1 MNYRLWEEKGGPQI
15 AKWQKDFIFDRFNDD
30 LAIACT
36 GVGCGKTCSLAIWIV
51 HQCIDKPGI
60 KGLIVA
66 QSFGALE
73 TVLVPE
79 IIAFCNYIK
88 VEPYVKDR
96 GKQITFPNGSKLYG
110 FSAENPNAVLGMSEV
125 ALLAIDEAAYCNEE
139 IYNFCCDRMRGSKYE
154 PMVRLISSPSVLGRV
169 ENWFSTLCKKYPKKV
184 VHATVLDSIDLVG
197 SQFLQR
203 LKDRYGEG
211 TNIYRQQVLGEI
223 FDTDVAS
230 QIIFRNEF
238 PPEKQDKGKE
248 FWFGMDAS
256 GVGADSDMYAV
267 IDKYGM
273 VDHVE
278 RVESKTQEKVGIT
291 TMLYDKYNINS
302 GNIDLTGG
310 YGNGLFDLVAE
321 KGYNVGGINFS
332 QKAIDSK
339 LYPNARTEMY
349 MEFAKAVKEGFWVN
363 DTVKEELLAQSMFI
377 NNKGQAQLVPKE
389 DVKKILGHSPDLCDA
404 VALAVYAMNHTE
416 SQVMTP
422 HQAEAAV
429 DEYLRYMGY

>member
-1 MNYRLWEEKGGPQI
+1 MYWDFLTAGKSYALSLWIVLQCVKKPGLRGIVIAQNYRALTLVLIREIKKRCAEFGI
-15 AKWQKDFIFDRFNDD
+15 AVNHNKSSNE
-30 LAIACT
+30 
-36 GVGCGKTCSLAIWIV
+36 IV
-51 HQCIDKPGI
+51 
-60 KGLIVA
+60 
-66 QSFGALE
+66 F
-73 TVLVPE
+73 
-79 IIAFCNYIK
+79 Y
-88 VEPYVKDR
+88 
-96 GKQITFPNGSKLYG
+96 NGSTLYA
-110 FSAENPNAVLGMSEV
+110 FSAESPD
-125 ALLAIDEAAYCNEE
+125 ALLGLTEIDMLCMDEAAYDNAE
-139 IYNFCCDRMRGSKYE
+139 IYNNAKDRMRGGKYK
-154 PMVRLISSPSVLGRV
+154 PMTRLISSPNSTERV
-169 ENWFSTLCKKYPKKV
+169 QNWFSALCKKYPECV
-184 VHATVLDSIDLVG
+184 IRATAFDNPFTSQEFKDELKERYTEG
-197 SQFLQR
+197 SSM
-203 LKDRYGEG
+203 
-211 TNIYRQQVLGEI
+211 YRQQVLGEI
-223 FDTDVAS
+223 LDMDVAS
-230 QIIFRNEF
+230 QIIFRNQF
-238 PPEKQDKGKE
+238 PASKNDTGKE
-248 FWFGMDAS
+248 YWFGMDAS

-273 VDHVE
+273 VDYVE

-404 VALAVYAMNHTE
+404 VALAIYAMNHTE
-416 SQVMTP
+416 SQVMTQQ
-422 HQAEAAV
+422 QAEAVV

>member
-1 MNYRLWEEKGGPQI
+1 M
-15 AKWQKDFIFDRFNDD
+15 
-30 LAIACT
+30 
-36 GVGCGKTCSLAIWIV
+36 
-51 HQCIDKPGI
+51 
-60 KGLIVA
+60 
-66 QSFGALE
+66 
-73 TVLVPE
+73 
-79 IIAFCNYIK
+79 
-88 VEPYVKDR
+88 
-96 GKQITFPNGSKLYG
+96 
-110 FSAENPNAVLGMSEV
+110 
-125 ALLAIDEAAYCNEE
+125 DEAAYDNAE
-139 IYNFCCDRMRGSKYE
+139 IYNNAKDRMRGGKYK
-154 PMVRLISSPSVLGRV
+154 PMTRLISSPNSTERV
-169 ENWFSTLCKKYPKKV
+169 QNWFSALCKKYPECV
-184 VHATVLDSIDLVG
+184 IRATAFDNPFTSQEFKDELKERYTEG
-197 SQFLQR
+197 SSM
-203 LKDRYGEG
+203 
-211 TNIYRQQVLGEI
+211 YRQQVLGEI
-223 FDTDVAS
+223 LDMDVAS
-230 QIIFRNEF
+230 QIIFRNQF
-238 PPEKQDKGKE
+238 PASKNDTGKE
-248 FWFGMDAS
+248 YWFGMDAS

-273 VDHVE
+273 VDYVE

-404 VALAVYAMNHTE
+404 VALAIYAMNHTE
-416 SQVMTP
+416 SQVMTQQ
-422 HQAEAAV
+422 QAEAVV

>member
-1 MNYRLWEEKGGPQI
+1 MNYKLS
-15 AKWQKDFIFDRFNDD
+15 KWQKQFVLDGFDDELR
-30 LAIACT
+30 IAQT
-36 GVGCGKTCSLAIWIV
+36 GISAGKSYALSLWIV
-51 HQCIDKPGI
+51 LQCVKKPGLRGIVIAQNYRALTLVLIREI
-60 KGLIVA
+60 KKRCAEFGITVNHNKSSNEIV
-66 QSFGALE
+66 F
-73 TVLVPE
+73 
-79 IIAFCNYIK
+79 Y
-88 VEPYVKDR
+88 
-96 GKQITFPNGSKLYG
+96 NGSTLYA
-110 FSAENPNAVLGMSEV
+110 FSAESPD
-125 ALLAIDEAAYCNEE
+125 ALLGLTEIDMLCMDEAAYDNAE
-139 IYNFCCDRMRGSKYE
+139 IYNNARDRQRGSKYK
-154 PMVRLISSPSVLGRV
+154 PMVRLISSPNSTERV
-169 ENWFSTLCKKYPKKV
+169 QNWFSALCKKYPECV
-184 VHATVLDSIDLVG
+184 IRATAFDNPFTSEEFKNELKERYTEG
-197 SQFLQR
+197 S
-203 LKDRYGEG
+203 
-211 TNIYRQQVLGEI
+211 NMYRQQVLGEI
-223 FDTDVAS
+223 LDMDVAS
-230 QIIFRNEF
+230 QIIFRNQF
-238 PPEKQDKGKE
+238 PTSKNDTGKE
-248 FWFGMDAS
+248 YWFGMDAS

-310 YGNGLFDLVAE
+310 YGNGLFDLVVE

-339 LYPNARTEMY
+339 QYPNARTEMY

-416 SQVMTP
+416 SQVMTQQ
-422 HQAEAAV
+422 QAEAVV